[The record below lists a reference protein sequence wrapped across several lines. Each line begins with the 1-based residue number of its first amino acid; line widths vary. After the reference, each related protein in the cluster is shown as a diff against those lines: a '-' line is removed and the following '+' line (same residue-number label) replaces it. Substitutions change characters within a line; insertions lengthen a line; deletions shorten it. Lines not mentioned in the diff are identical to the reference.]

1 MKMVPRRAC
10 STAERLAR
18 RHAIPCDVN
27 DIYAGRPAFSPPH
40 SIASLHENIGMKRD
54 AGP

>member
-1 MKMVPRRAC
+1 MARRAV
-10 STAERLAR
+10 R

-40 SIASLHENIGMKRD
+40 SIASLHEIIRMKRD